1 MLRYLCLFGIQ
12 LRTSALLGMQYRLD
26 FVLDALMTL
35 FWTASSLVPLV
46 VLFHQRSDIGGWSWP
61 QALLVVGFFTVLRGV
76 IEGAIQPALQN
87 VVELVRKGMLDFL
100 LLKPADSQFL
110 VSTSRFEIWRG
121 VDVLAGALILV
132 WALVELEHVPTPLQ
146 ALSSLALLCGAV
158 VILYSIWIAVV
169 ALALRVVKVD
179 NLTYFFSSV
188 FEAARWPAPVYRG
201 ALNFVFTFVIP
212 LIVMTSYPALAI
224 VGELEGRAIFFSLA
238 GALVFALAARLVWLR
253 ALRSYT
259 SAGG

>member
-1 MLRYLCLFGIQ
+1 HRRSGGQGYGATPPTEVEVLRYLRLFGIQ

-146 ALSSLALLCGAV
+146 ALSSLAL
-158 VILYSIWIAVV
+158 
-169 ALALRVVKVD
+169 
-179 NLTYFFSSV
+179 
-188 FEAARWPAPVYRG
+188 
-201 ALNFVFTFVIP
+201 
-212 LIVMTSYPALAI
+212 
-224 VGELEGRAIFFSLA
+224 
-238 GALVFALAARLVWLR
+238 
-253 ALRSYT
+253 
-259 SAGG
+259 